1 MKGKITIRISD
12 SLRTKLSEKSEAENT
27 SVSEVARNILEN
39 NFSSNSVIERQS
51 ILKESAQTIQ
61 EISKTNQIDNT
72 TNIKEEEEEDVVF
85 SSEFYQL
92 LIWMYDQKESREL
105 KLSKEEL
112 EVFKNTVNKL
122 QFSNVITNELKI
134 EFDKVYVDLVGM
146 LTSAYKSINTP
157 DFAYGYSGNSFN
169 YKILNKFLFPERI
182 KVNLSSF
189 KSFDN
194 EK

>member
-72 TNIKEEEEEDVVF
+72 TNIKEEEDVVF

-122 QFSNVITNELKI
+122 QFSNVITNELKR

>member
-39 NFSSNSVIERQS
+39 NFSSNPVIERQS

-72 TNIKEEEEEDVVF
+72 TNIKEEEDVVF

-122 QFSNVITNELKI
+122 QFSNVITNELKR

>member
-39 NFSSNSVIERQS
+39 NFSSNPVIERQS

-72 TNIKEEEEEDVVF
+72 TNIKEEEEDVVF

-122 QFSNVITNELKI
+122 QFSNVITNELKR

>member
-122 QFSNVITNELKI
+122 QFSNVITNELKR

>member
-72 TNIKEEEEEDVVF
+72 TNIKEEEEDVVF

-122 QFSNVITNELKI
+122 QFSNVITNELKR

>member
-72 TNIKEEEEEDVVF
+72 TNIKEEEDVVF

-105 KLSKEEL
+105 KLSKEKL

-122 QFSNVITNELKI
+122 QFSNVITNELKR